1 MKGESLC
8 KPKAESLLYAE
19 VQPNFMERN
28 DIKVKTENDD
38 ENADANEGTM
48 SKDEERKP
56 FGLNIQHLT

>member
-1 MKGESLC
+1 VKVESLC

-38 ENADANEGTM
+38 ENADANETTMTKTITGTLH
-48 SKDEERKP
+48 SQ
-56 FGLNIQHLT
+56 LYTLH

>member
-1 MKGESLC
+1 LKGESLC

-48 SKDEERKP
+48 TKTITGTLHSQ
-56 FGLNIQHLT
+56 LYTLH

>member
-38 ENADANEGTM
+38 ENANANEGTM
-48 SKDEERKP
+48 TKTITGTLHSQ
-56 FGLNIQHLT
+56 LYTLH